1 MSIDAFEFLLYIKK
15 LLYRQI
21 DLVCP
26 TPQRSVTMAILH
38 ICTYPEEIL
47 RQRAE
52 PITEID
58 EEVVKLVDHMAETM
72 YSAPGIGLAATQVGV
87 AKQLLVADIA
97 PRRPESELIVLINPE
112 IVAAEGEVIIEE
124 GCLSVPEYQAEVKR
138 HEKITV
144 RGLNLKGEEVEIEA
158 EGLLAVVLQHEIDH
172 LNGMLFI
179 DRLSKLKRD
188 LYKRKVRKKLAK
200 EQS

>member
-1 MSIDAFEFLLYIKK
+1 
-15 LLYRQI
+15 
-21 DLVCP
+21 
-26 TPQRSVTMAILH
+26 MAILH

-47 RQRAE
+47 GQRAE

-58 EEVVKLVDHMAETM
+58 EDVVKLVDHMTETM

-87 AKQLLVADIA
+87 AKQVLVADIA

-112 IVAAEGEVIIEE
+112 IVAAEGEVIFEE
-124 GCLSVPEYQAEVKR
+124 GCLSVPDYQAEVKR
-138 HEKITV
+138 HEKVTV
-144 RGLNLKGEEVEIEA
+144 RGLNLKGVEVEIEA

-200 EQS
+200 KVVEY

>member
-1 MSIDAFEFLLYIKK
+1 
-15 LLYRQI
+15 
-21 DLVCP
+21 
-26 TPQRSVTMAILH
+26 MAILH

-47 RQRAE
+47 RQPAE

-58 EEVVKLVDHMAETM
+58 EEVVKLVDHMTETM

-87 AKQLLVADIA
+87 AKQLLVADMA

-112 IVAAEGEVIIEE
+112 IVAAEGEVIFEE
-124 GCLSVPEYQAEVKR
+124 GCLSVPDYQAEVKR

-158 EGLLAVVLQHEIDH
+158 EGMLAIVLQHEIDH
-172 LNGMLFI
+172 LNGILFI

-188 LYKRKVRKKLAK
+188 LYKRRLRKQLAK

>member
-1 MSIDAFEFLLYIKK
+1 
-15 LLYRQI
+15 
-21 DLVCP
+21 
-26 TPQRSVTMAILH
+26 MAILH

>member
-1 MSIDAFEFLLYIKK
+1 
-15 LLYRQI
+15 
-21 DLVCP
+21 
-26 TPQRSVTMAILH
+26 MAILH

-47 RQRAE
+47 RQRAQ

-58 EEVVKLVDHMAETM
+58 EEVVKLVDHMVETM

-138 HEKITV
+138 HERVTV

>member
-1 MSIDAFEFLLYIKK
+1 
-15 LLYRQI
+15 
-21 DLVCP
+21 
-26 TPQRSVTMAILH
+26 MAILH

-47 RQRAE
+47 GQRAE

-87 AKQLLVADIA
+87 AKQVLVADIA

-112 IVAAEGEVIIEE
+112 IVAAEGEVIFEE
-124 GCLSVPEYQAEVKR
+124 GCLSVPDYQAEVKR
-138 HEKITV
+138 HEKVTV
-144 RGLNLKGEEVEIEA
+144 RGLNLKGEEVELEA

-172 LNGMLFI
+172 LNGVLFI

-188 LYKRKVRKKLAK
+188 LYKRKLRKKLAK
-200 EQS
+200 EGQP

>member
-1 MSIDAFEFLLYIKK
+1 
-15 LLYRQI
+15 
-21 DLVCP
+21 
-26 TPQRSVTMAILH
+26 MAILH

-47 RQRAE
+47 RQRAQ

-58 EEVVKLVDHMAETM
+58 EEVVKLVDHMVETM

-112 IVAAEGEVIIEE
+112 IVAAEGEVLFEE
-124 GCLSVPEYQAEVKR
+124 GCLSVPDYQAEVKR
-138 HEKITV
+138 HERITV

-158 EGLLAVVLQHEIDH
+158 EGLLAIVLQHEIDH
-172 LNGMLFI
+172 LNGLLFI
-179 DRLSKLKRD
+179 DRLSRLKRD
-188 LYKRKVRKKLAK
+188 LYKRRLRKKLAK
-200 EQS
+200 EQP

>member
-1 MSIDAFEFLLYIKK
+1 
-15 LLYRQI
+15 
-21 DLVCP
+21 
-26 TPQRSVTMAILH
+26 MAILH

-47 RQRAE
+47 RQRAQ

>member
-1 MSIDAFEFLLYIKK
+1 
-15 LLYRQI
+15 
-21 DLVCP
+21 
-26 TPQRSVTMAILH
+26 MAILH

-47 RQRAE
+47 RQRAQ

-58 EEVVKLVDHMAETM
+58 EEVVKLVDHMVETM

-97 PRRPESELIVLINPE
+97 PRKPESELIVLINPE

>member
-1 MSIDAFEFLLYIKK
+1 
-15 LLYRQI
+15 
-21 DLVCP
+21 
-26 TPQRSVTMAILH
+26 MAILH
-38 ICTYPEEIL
+38 VCTYPEEIL

-52 PITEID
+52 LITEID
-58 EEVVKLVDHMAETM
+58 DEVVKLVDHMAETM

-87 AKQLLVADIA
+87 AKQVLVADIA

-112 IVAAEGEVIIEE
+112 IVAAEGEVIFEE
-124 GCLSVPEYQAEVKR
+124 GCLSVPDYQAEVKR

-158 EGLLAVVLQHEIDH
+158 EGLLAIVLQHEIDH
-172 LNGMLFI
+172 LNGVLFI

-188 LYKRKVRKKLAK
+188 LYKRKVRKQLAK

>member
-1 MSIDAFEFLLYIKK
+1 
-15 LLYRQI
+15 
-21 DLVCP
+21 
-26 TPQRSVTMAILH
+26 MAILH

-47 RQRAE
+47 GQRAE

-58 EEVVKLVDHMAETM
+58 EDVVKLVDHMTETM

-87 AKQLLVADIA
+87 AKQVLVADIA

-112 IVAAEGEVIIEE
+112 IVAAEGEVIFEE
-124 GCLSVPEYQAEVKR
+124 GCLSVPDYQAEVKR
-138 HEKITV
+138 HEKVTV
-144 RGLNLKGEEVEIEA
+144 RGLNLQGEEVEIEA

>member
-1 MSIDAFEFLLYIKK
+1 
-15 LLYRQI
+15 
-21 DLVCP
+21 
-26 TPQRSVTMAILH
+26 MAILH

-47 RQRAE
+47 RQRAQ

-58 EEVVKLVDHMAETM
+58 DEVVKLVDHMVETM

>member
-1 MSIDAFEFLLYIKK
+1 
-15 LLYRQI
+15 
-21 DLVCP
+21 
-26 TPQRSVTMAILH
+26 MAILH

-47 RQRAE
+47 GQRAE

-58 EEVVKLVDHMAETM
+58 EEVITLVDHMVETM

-97 PRRPESELIVLINPE
+97 PRGPESELIVLINPE
-112 IVAAEGEVIIEE
+112 IVAAEGEVIFEE
-124 GCLSVPEYQAEVKR
+124 GCLSVPDYQAEVKR
-138 HEKITV
+138 HEKVTV
-144 RGLNLKGEEVEIEA
+144 RGLNLKGEEIEIKA
-158 EGLLAVVLQHEIDH
+158 EGLLAIVLQHEIDH

-188 LYKRKVRKKLAK
+188 LYKRRRRKQLAK
-200 EQS
+200 EQP

>member
-1 MSIDAFEFLLYIKK
+1 
-15 LLYRQI
+15 
-21 DLVCP
+21 
-26 TPQRSVTMAILH
+26 MAILH

-47 RQRAE
+47 RQRAQ

-87 AKQLLVADIA
+87 SKQVLVADIA

-112 IVAAEGEVIIEE
+112 IVAAEGEVIFEE
-124 GCLSVPEYQAEVKR
+124 GCLSVPDYQAEVKR

-158 EGLLAVVLQHEIDH
+158 EGLLAIVLQHEIDH
-172 LNGMLFI
+172 LNGKLFI
-179 DRLSKLKRD
+179 DRLSRLKRD
-188 LYKRKVRKKLAK
+188 LYKRRMRKKLAK
-200 EQS
+200 EQA

>member
-1 MSIDAFEFLLYIKK
+1 
-15 LLYRQI
+15 
-21 DLVCP
+21 
-26 TPQRSVTMAILH
+26 MAILH

-58 EEVVKLVDHMAETM
+58 EEVVELVDHMAETM

-87 AKQLLVADIA
+87 AKQVLVVDIA

-112 IVAAEGEVIIEE
+112 IVAAEGEVIFEE
-124 GCLSVPEYQAEVKR
+124 GCLSVPDYQAEVKR

-188 LYKRKVRKKLAK
+188 LYKRKVRKQLAK

>member
-1 MSIDAFEFLLYIKK
+1 
-15 LLYRQI
+15 
-21 DLVCP
+21 
-26 TPQRSVTMAILH
+26 MAILH

-87 AKQLLVADIA
+87 AKQVLVADIA

-112 IVAAEGEVIIEE
+112 ILAAEGEVIFEE
-124 GCLSVPEYQAEVKR
+124 GCLSVPDYQAEVKR
-138 HEKITV
+138 NERITV

-158 EGLLAVVLQHEIDH
+158 EGLLAIVLQHEIDH
-172 LNGMLFI
+172 LNGILFI

-188 LYKRKVRKKLAK
+188 LYKRRLKKKVAK

>member
-1 MSIDAFEFLLYIKK
+1 
-15 LLYRQI
+15 
-21 DLVCP
+21 
-26 TPQRSVTMAILH
+26 MAILH
-38 ICTYPEEIL
+38 ICTYPQEIL
-47 RQRAE
+47 SQPAE

-87 AKQLLVADIA
+87 AKQVLVADIA

-112 IVAAEGEVIIEE
+112 IVAAEGEVIFEE
-124 GCLSVPEYQAEVKR
+124 GCLSVPDYQAEVKR
-138 HEKITV
+138 HEKVTV

-158 EGLLAVVLQHEIDH
+158 DGLLAVVLQHEIDH
-172 LNGMLFI
+172 LHGKLFI

-200 EQS
+200 GDQP

>member
-1 MSIDAFEFLLYIKK
+1 M
-15 LLYRQI
+15 
-21 DLVCP
+21 
-26 TPQRSVTMAILH
+26 TILH

-58 EEVVKLVDHMAETM
+58 EDVVKLVDHMTETM

-112 IVAAEGEVIIEE
+112 IVAAEGEVIFEE
-124 GCLSVPEYQAEVKR
+124 GCLSVPDYQAEVKR
-138 HEKITV
+138 HEKVTV
-144 RGLNLKGEEVEIEA
+144 RGLNLQGEEVEIEA

-200 EQS
+200 EQP

>member
-1 MSIDAFEFLLYIKK
+1 
-15 LLYRQI
+15 
-21 DLVCP
+21 
-26 TPQRSVTMAILH
+26 MAILH
-38 ICTYPEEIL
+38 ICTYPEKIL

-58 EEVVKLVDHMAETM
+58 QEVVKLVDHMAETM

-87 AKQLLVADIA
+87 AKQVLVADIA

-112 IVAAEGEVIIEE
+112 IVAAEGEVIFEE
-124 GCLSVPEYQAEVKR
+124 GCLSVPDYQAEVKR

-188 LYKRKVRKKLAK
+188 LYKRKVRKQLAK

>member
-1 MSIDAFEFLLYIKK
+1 
-15 LLYRQI
+15 
-21 DLVCP
+21 
-26 TPQRSVTMAILH
+26 MAILH

-58 EEVVKLVDHMAETM
+58 EEVVKLVDHMVETM

-87 AKQLLVADIA
+87 AKQVLVADIA

-112 IVAAEGEVIIEE
+112 IVAAEGEVIFEE
-124 GCLSVPEYQAEVKR
+124 GCLSVPDYQAEVKR
-138 HEKITV
+138 HEKVTV
-144 RGLNLKGEEVEIEA
+144 RGLNLKGVEVEIEA

-200 EQS
+200 EQP

>member
-1 MSIDAFEFLLYIKK
+1 
-15 LLYRQI
+15 
-21 DLVCP
+21 
-26 TPQRSVTMAILH
+26 MAILH
-38 ICTYPEEIL
+38 ICTYPERIL
-47 RQRAE
+47 SQPAE

-87 AKQLLVADIA
+87 AKQVLVADIA

-112 IVAAEGEVIIEE
+112 IVAAEGQVVFEE
-124 GCLSVPEYQAEVKR
+124 GCLSVPDYQAEVKR
-138 HEKITV
+138 HEKVTV
-144 RGLNLKGEEVEIEA
+144 RGLNLKGDEVLIEA

-172 LNGMLFI
+172 LNGLLFI

-188 LYKRKVRKKLAK
+188 LYKRRMKKKLAK

>member
-1 MSIDAFEFLLYIKK
+1 
-15 LLYRQI
+15 
-21 DLVCP
+21 
-26 TPQRSVTMAILH
+26 MAILH

-47 RQRAE
+47 GQRAE

-58 EEVVKLVDHMAETM
+58 EEVLKLVDHMTETM

-87 AKQLLVADIA
+87 AKQVLVVDIA

-112 IVAAEGEVIIEE
+112 IVAAEGEVIFEE
-124 GCLSVPEYQAEVKR
+124 GCLSVPDYQAEVKR

-188 LYKRKVRKKLAK
+188 LYKRKVRKQLAK

>member
-1 MSIDAFEFLLYIKK
+1 
-15 LLYRQI
+15 
-21 DLVCP
+21 
-26 TPQRSVTMAILH
+26 MAILH

-58 EEVVKLVDHMAETM
+58 EEVVKLVDHMVETM

-188 LYKRKVRKKLAK
+188 LYKRKVRKKFAK

>member
-1 MSIDAFEFLLYIKK
+1 
-15 LLYRQI
+15 
-21 DLVCP
+21 
-26 TPQRSVTMAILH
+26 MAILH

-58 EEVVKLVDHMAETM
+58 EEVVKLVDHMTETM

-87 AKQLLVADIA
+87 AKQVLVVDIA

-112 IVAAEGEVIIEE
+112 IVAAEGEVIFEE
-124 GCLSVPEYQAEVKR
+124 GCLSVPDYQAEVKR

-188 LYKRKVRKKLAK
+188 LYKRKVRKQLAK

>member
-1 MSIDAFEFLLYIKK
+1 M
-15 LLYRQI
+15 
-21 DLVCP
+21 
-26 TPQRSVTMAILH
+26 TILH

-58 EEVVKLVDHMAETM
+58 EEVVKLVDHMTETM

-87 AKQLLVADIA
+87 AKQVLVVDIA

-112 IVAAEGEVIIEE
+112 IVAAEGEVIFEE
-124 GCLSVPEYQAEVKR
+124 GCLSVPDYQAEVKR

-188 LYKRKVRKKLAK
+188 LYKRRVKKQVAK
-200 EQS
+200 EQP

>member
-1 MSIDAFEFLLYIKK
+1 
-15 LLYRQI
+15 
-21 DLVCP
+21 
-26 TPQRSVTMAILH
+26 MAILH

-47 RQRAE
+47 RQPAE
-52 PITEID
+52 RVTDID
-58 EEVVKLVDHMAETM
+58 EEVVRLVDQMAETM

-97 PRRPESELIVLINPE
+97 PRKPESELIVLINPE

-188 LYKRKVRKKLAK
+188 LYKRRVRKKLAK
-200 EQS
+200 EQP